1 MNKLTKKDIG
11 KRFWVVPTGN
21 NVSRVKGTNQNEPRE
36 VEIKDMRR
44 TRGEFRF
51 LDHGYV
57 QEFSNP
63 ESTRN
68 KVGILVN
75 SGLNAGY
82 ILYESLSSYEKVN
95 KAKAAI
101 LFINDVFRYGQNSEI
116 TPDATIEAA
125 KILGWKEQ

>member
-57 QEFSNP
+57 QEFSIP
-63 ESTRN
+63 ENTRN
-68 KVGILVN
+68 KFGILVN

-101 LFINDVFRYGQNSEI
+101 SFINDVFRYGQNFEI
-116 TPDATIEAA
+116 TLDDTIEAA